1 MDLSYKQEVTV
12 GGLVILGVVLFF
24 VGTTWLSGRSVG
36 PRGDLWQIEFHD
48 VGNLKLSSV
57 VKVSGVVV
65 GKVEDI
71 RLQDVGRVRVGVSL
85 NRTIVPKV
93 DAKAEIVSVGFV
105 GDQAVNLMPGSAS
118 QPLPRD
124 RVIMGSQAA
133 GLSALAEQLGGKAD
147 TVLGNFRELT
157 NAETQQQLRQT
168 MKSLQ
173 QTLAAAER
181 TMRVYGDPNRGPT
194 AELTRTMA
202 SLRRVGERLD
212 STLANPALARTLSRS
227 DTLTGN
233 LAETTKQLGAMT
245 ARLDT
250 LLSGVNQGRG
260 TIGKFA
266 TDSGLYTDLRELSAG
281 MKSVLAELQKNPGKL
296 GITVKVF

>member
-1 MDLSYKQEVTV
+1 
-12 GGLVILGVVLFF
+12 
-24 VGTTWLSGRSVG
+24 
-36 PRGDLWQIEFHD
+36 
-48 VGNLKLSSV
+48 
-57 VKVSGVVV
+57 V